1 MCGTQD
7 PSSRRPPESECEFI
21 PSVWILPAVTT
32 LIKVAQSP
40 PARSLGYF
48 KWYTEPMFML
58 HHLRHG
64 IFLCLLSLLVAG
76 CGGLQEVWEGPGA
89 RMFRP
94 QAIAVLPPMASQYD
108 NAREDIQEVLSAALN
123 RTANIERV
131 VSPENVTDIFQA
143 SKEAFDALVF
153 YFSRLEM
160 TGQSDKD
167 SAVKLGKALNV
178 DSFLVVRVN
187 SWEYMRKEGD
197 NVGRVGLSLRLVDA
211 TTGTTVWKARHEK
224 SSSYMFYR
232 PNLKDIAKDLAAEMI
247 AFMPPQAK
255 R

>member
-1 MCGTQD
+1 LSG
-7 PSSRRPPESECEFI
+7 
-21 PSVWILPAVTT
+21 
-32 LIKVAQSP
+32 
-40 PARSLGYF
+40 SLN
-48 KWYTEPMFML
+48 KT
-58 HHLRHG
+58 
-64 IFLCLLSLLVAG
+64 
-76 CGGLQEVWEGPGA
+76 
-89 RMFRP
+89 
-94 QAIAVLPPMASQYD
+94 AS
-108 NAREDIQEVLSAALN
+108 
-123 RTANIERV
+123 IEHV

-211 TTGTTVWKARHEK
+211 TTGTTVWKARHER
-224 SSSYMFYR
+224 SESYMFSR
-232 PNLKDIAKDLAAEMI
+232 PNLKDIAKELATEMI
-247 AFMPPQAK
+247 KAMPPQAK
-255 R
+255 H

>member
-1 MCGTQD
+1 
-7 PSSRRPPESECEFI
+7 
-21 PSVWILPAVTT
+21 
-32 LIKVAQSP
+32 
-40 PARSLGYF
+40 
-48 KWYTEPMFML
+48 MFLL
-58 HHLRHG
+58 HQLCRA
-64 IFLCLLSLLVAG
+64 IVLCLLPLLVVG

-108 NAREDIQEVLSAALN
+108 SAREDIQEVLSNDLN
-123 RTANIERV
+123 KTANIERV

-197 NVGRVGLSLRLVDA
+197 NVGRVGLSIRLVDA
-211 TTGTTVWKARHEK
+211 TTGTTVWKARHER
-224 SSSYMFYR
+224 SESYMFSR
-232 PNLKDIAKDLAAEMI
+232 PNLKDIAKELAAEMI
-247 AFMPPQAK
+247 KAMPPQAK
-255 R
+255 Q

>member
-1 MCGTQD
+1 MPTT
-7 PSSRRPPESECEFI
+7 RRHTFQVALSALILFI
-21 PSVWILPAVTT
+21 
-32 LIKVAQSP
+32 
-40 PARSLGYF
+40 
-48 KWYTEPMFML
+48 
-58 HHLRHG
+58 
-64 IFLCLLSLLVAG
+64 AG

-108 NAREDIQEVLSAALN
+108 NAREDIQEVLSNALN

-167 SAVKLGKALNV
+167 SAVKLGKSLNV

-197 NVGRVGLSLRLVDA
+197 NVARVGLGLRLVDA
-211 TTGTTVWKARHEK
+211 TTGTTVWKARHER
-224 SSSYMFYR
+224 SISYMFYR
-232 PNLKDIAKDLAAEMI
+232 PNLKDVAKELVAEMI
-247 AFMPPQAK
+247 QVMPPQAK
-255 R
+255 P

>member
-1 MCGTQD
+1 MMTFHYV
-7 PSSRRPPESECEFI
+7 RRAA
-21 PSVWILPAVTT
+21 L
-32 LIKVAQSP
+32 
-40 PARSLGYF
+40 
-48 KWYTEPMFML
+48 
-58 HHLRHG
+58 
-64 IFLCLLSLLVAG
+64 LCLIPLLVAG

-89 RMFRP
+89 KIFRP

-108 NAREDIQEVLSAALN
+108 TAREDIQEVLSGSLNKAAH
-123 RTANIERV
+123 IERV
-131 VSPENVTDIFQA
+131 VSPENVTDIFQG

-160 TGQSDKD
+160 TGQSERD

-232 PNLKDIAKDLAAEMI
+232 PNLKDIAKELAAEMI
-247 AFMPPQAK
+247 QAMPPQAK

>member
-1 MCGTQD
+1 MFQLAL
-7 PSSRRPPESECEFI
+7 SALILFI
-21 PSVWILPAVTT
+21 
-32 LIKVAQSP
+32 
-40 PARSLGYF
+40 
-48 KWYTEPMFML
+48 
-58 HHLRHG
+58 
-64 IFLCLLSLLVAG
+64 AG

-89 RMFRP
+89 KMFRP

-108 NAREDIQEVLSAALN
+108 SAREDIQDVLSGALN
-123 RTANIERV
+123 KVANIEHV
-131 VSPENVTDIFQA
+131 VSPENVTDIFQS

-211 TTGTTVWKARHEK
+211 TTGTTVWKARHER

-232 PNLKDIAKDLAAEMI
+232 PNLKDIAKELAAEMI
-247 AFMPPQAK
+247 KAMPPQAK
-255 R
+255 

>member
-1 MCGTQD
+1 MMTLHYV
-7 PSSRRPPESECEFI
+7 RRAA
-21 PSVWILPAVTT
+21 L
-32 LIKVAQSP
+32 
-40 PARSLGYF
+40 
-48 KWYTEPMFML
+48 
-58 HHLRHG
+58 
-64 IFLCLLSLLVAG
+64 LCLIPLLVAG

-89 RMFRP
+89 KIFRP

-108 NAREDIQEVLSAALN
+108 NAREDIQEVLSGSLNKAAH
-123 RTANIERV
+123 IERV
-131 VSPENVTDIFQA
+131 VSPENVTDIFQG

-160 TGQSDKD
+160 TGQSERD

-232 PNLKDIAKDLAAEMI
+232 PNLKDIAKELAAEMI
-247 AFMPPQAK
+247 QAMPPQAK

>member
-1 MCGTQD
+1 
-7 PSSRRPPESECEFI
+7 
-21 PSVWILPAVTT
+21 
-32 LIKVAQSP
+32 
-40 PARSLGYF
+40 
-48 KWYTEPMFML
+48 MFML
-58 HHLRHG
+58 HHLRRA
-64 IFLCLLSLLVAG
+64 ILLCVLPLLIAG

-108 NAREDIQEVLSAALN
+108 SAREDIQEVLSAALN
-123 RTANIERV
+123 KVANIERV

-167 SAVKLGKALNV
+167 SALKLGKAMNV

-197 NVGRVGLSLRLVDA
+197 NVGRVGLSIRLVDA
-211 TTGTTVWKARHEK
+211 TTGTTVWKARHER

-232 PNLKDIAKDLAAEMI
+232 PNLKDIAKELAAEMI
-247 AFMPPQAK
+247 KAMPPQAK

>member
-1 MCGTQD
+1 MMTFHYV
-7 PSSRRPPESECEFI
+7 RRAA
-21 PSVWILPAVTT
+21 L
-32 LIKVAQSP
+32 
-40 PARSLGYF
+40 
-48 KWYTEPMFML
+48 
-58 HHLRHG
+58 
-64 IFLCLLSLLVAG
+64 LCLIPLLVAS

-89 RMFRP
+89 KMFRP

-108 NAREDIQEVLSAALN
+108 NAREDIQEVLSGSL
-123 RTANIERV
+123 TKGGHIERV
-131 VSPENVTDIFQA
+131 MSPENVTDIFQA

-232 PNLKDIAKDLAAEMI
+232 PNLKDIAKELATEMI
-247 AFMPPQAK
+247 QAMPPQAK

>member
-1 MCGTQD
+1 
-7 PSSRRPPESECEFI
+7 
-21 PSVWILPAVTT
+21 
-32 LIKVAQSP
+32 
-40 PARSLGYF
+40 
-48 KWYTEPMFML
+48 MFML
-58 HHLRHG
+58 HRLRRA
-64 IFLCLLSLLVAG
+64 ILLSVLPLLIAG

-108 NAREDIQEVLSAALN
+108 SAREDIQEVLSGALN
-123 RTANIERV
+123 KVANIERV

-167 SAVKLGKALNV
+167 SALKLGKAMNV

-197 NVGRVGLSLRLVDA
+197 NVGRVGLSIRLVDA
-211 TTGTTVWKARHEK
+211 TTGTTVWKARHER

-232 PNLKDIAKDLAAEMI
+232 PNLKDIAKELAAEMI
-247 AFMPPQAK
+247 KAMPPQAK